1 MINFLQ
7 YSLAIYRF
15 FYIKKTLSNLQIQY
29 LRNIKNQR
37 IDRYVTELNSVA
49 RSSAVLL
56 EWQTDLPL

>member
-1 MINFLQ
+1 M
-7 YSLAIYRF
+7 Y
-15 FYIKKTLSNLQIQY
+15 LQIQY